1 MFAMMVILIFV
12 FNMETHELILGRTN
26 YAVDIFVIIRIR
38 SILYV
43 KYTHISQN
51 LITTQENNVEYYPKI
66 N

>member
-51 LITTQENNVEYYPKI
+51 LITT
-66 N
+66 